1 MTAAMTADGSAART
15 WLVNAIVLL
24 SIFCFIQILPL
35 EAEVQPFG
43 AAVAALF
50 LVLYPSPL
58 RRTLAGYFG
67 ILAAALALTLA
78 RHGITGE
85 PPLAAALTTFLAI
98 SAPVLV
104 FGALFLQT
112 ERIKPALVLASL
124 GAWLF
129 VGITQTFLP
138 QLQRALGLDALLAR
152 LISRYAEEA
161 ATEMNRGASLLAPEP
176 SYAAHVVF
184 LFFVAILYFV
194 RRRSI
199 SPAAAAFGLAA
210 IAALAYVNR
219 SGSLAMVA
227 FAFVCSYCVLRL
239 AHRRDLPSFGALAA
253 AVCIPVA
260 ALFYVA
266 SGEAEEFRAAVV
278 LAAFLEDLL
287 SGQLDVV
294 SFTTGFG
301 SIRTISVLT
310 AGYSVLTGHYLGEGL
325 GSWSYRFIDQLF
337 ALGVNPWE
345 LFFFYSKG
353 ALIDIKPYSH
363 LAILAFDLGLV
374 GIALDVALLWS
385 ALRICAAGRLLR
397 QPLAASIVLVS
408 LVAIVGNTLV
418 SLPAYWITLALGL
431 DLARKEPPA

>member
-1 MTAAMTADGSAART
+1 MSAEPCGGRT
-15 WLVNAIVLL
+15 WLVNAIALL

-50 LVLYPSPL
+50 LLLHRAPL
-58 RRTLAGYFG
+58 RRTLAWYFAV
-67 ILAAALALTLA
+67 LAAALAFTLA
-78 RHGITGE
+78 RHALAGE
-85 PPLAAALTTFLAI
+85 PPLAAAFTTFLAI
-98 SAPVLV
+98 AAPVLV
-104 FGALFLQT
+104 FGALFLHT
-112 ERIKPALVLASL
+112 ERLKPALVLASL

-138 QLQRALGLDALLAR
+138 QLQRALGLDALLSR

-161 ATEMNRGASLLAPEP
+161 ATETHRGASLLAPEP
-176 SYAAHVVF
+176 SYAAHIVF
-184 LFFVAILYFV
+184 LFFVALLYFV

-199 SPAAAAFGLAA
+199 HPAAAACGFAAVGL
-210 IAALAYVNR
+210 LAYVNR

-227 FAFVCSYCVLRL
+227 FALACTYCLLRL
-239 AHRRDLPSFGALAA
+239 AHKPDARSCTALAA
-253 AVCIPVA
+253 ALAVPAA

-278 LAAFLEDLL
+278 LAAFLEDLF
-287 SGQLDVV
+287 SGELDVV

-310 AGYSVLTGHYLGEGL
+310 AAYSVLTGHYLGEGL

-353 ALIDIKPYSH
+353 ALVDIKPYSH
-363 LAILAFDLGLV
+363 LAILAFDLGIV

-385 ALRICAAGRLLR
+385 AVRLSRAQGLLR
-397 QPLAASIVLVS
+397 EPLAGSIVVVS

-418 SLPAYWITLALGL
+418 SLPAYWITLAMGL
-431 DLARKEPPA
+431 DLARKEPSP